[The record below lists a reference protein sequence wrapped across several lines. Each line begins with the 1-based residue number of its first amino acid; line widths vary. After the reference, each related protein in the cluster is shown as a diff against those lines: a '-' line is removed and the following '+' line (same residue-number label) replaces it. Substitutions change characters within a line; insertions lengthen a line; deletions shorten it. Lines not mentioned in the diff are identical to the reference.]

1 MSKYQVI
8 YSIRLLQHMKNHVKV
23 IRRSSGNAAVF
34 AKDLKYVFDSKEVKA
49 RVVNTGE
56 TEQMNEECIVL
67 LLY

>member
-1 MSKYQVI
+1 
-8 YSIRLLQHMKNHVKV
+8 MKNHVKV